1 MDMTLLAT
9 LTPTADNTMA
19 DWVEQYR
26 SFGPL
31 VSIVMAFLLSFIP
44 PLPTLAVIGVNAAAN
59 GLWYGFI
66 FSWVGVMLG
75 IMTVFILVR
84 KLSHWSFIQRIAE
97 RKSMR
102 KSLGWIEK
110 NGFWY
115 LFLFSLLP
123 FGPFTVMHA
132 AAGLSGISLRS
143 FVIASATGRAVMIFA
158 VSYIGSDL
166 DSYIEHPWLLLPVI
180 IFLGAGLWLAK
191 QLDSWMN
198 KHSQEGAAS

>member
-1 MDMTLLAT
+1 MDMILFTTGVVAAHL
-9 LTPTADNTMA
+9 DMA
-19 DWVEQYR
+19 DWVESYR

-31 VSIVMAFLLSFIP
+31 ISMIMAFLLSFIP
-44 PLPTLAVIGVNAAAN
+44 PLPTLAVIGMNAAAN

-66 FSWVGVMLG
+66 CSWIGVMLG

-84 KLSHWSFIQRIAE
+84 KLSHWSLIQRIAA

-143 FVIASATGRAVMIFA
+143 FLIASATGRAVMIFA

-166 DSYIEHPWLLLPVI
+166 DNYIEHPWLLLPVVC
-180 IFLGAGLWLAK
+180 FLGAGLWLAK
-191 QLDSWMN
+191 QLENWMS
-198 KHSQEGAAS
+198 KHQKEAAS

>member
-1 MDMTLLAT
+1 MDMILLAT
-9 LTPTADNTMA
+9 LTSTAGMDLS
-19 DWVEQYR
+19 DWMERYR

-31 VSIVMAFLLSFIP
+31 FSTLMAFLLSFIP
-44 PLPTLAVIGVNAAAN
+44 PLPTIAVIGVNAASG

-66 FSWVGVMLG
+66 FSWIGVMLG
-75 IMTVFILVR
+75 IMTVFLLVR
-84 KLSHWSFIQRIAE
+84 KLSHHAFIQRIAE

-110 NGFWY
+110 KGFWY

-143 FVIASATGRAVMIFA
+143 FLIATATGRAVMIFT

-166 DSYIEHPWLLLPVI
+166 DSYIEQPWLLLPVAG
-180 IFLGAGLWLAK
+180 FLAAGLWLAK
-191 QLDSWMN
+191 QLDSRMG
-198 KHSQEGAAS
+198 KHQEEPAA